1 MQYILQEKKTTVTD
15 DREKK
20 EYTVNVSYH
29 RTITNALQS
38 YKELQIRNSNVT
50 LIDELMKLIK
60 ELDEKI
66 EKLLGGN

>member
-1 MQYILQEKKTTVTD
+1 MTD

-50 LIDELMKLIK
+50 TVDELMKLIK